1 MIRLPTKT
9 TSTRHDVK
17 WSFATVL
24 RACRGRL
31 GISQEELAGRAGLHR
46 TYVSDI
52 ERGARN
58 LSLESIDKLAKA
70 LGIPVSTLFSRLSE
84 PSQSGSETFT
94 PLATDDL
101 VDILL
106 VEGDRDDVKLTLRAF
121 NNANFTN
128 RIYVVADGAE
138 ALDFLFRSGGY
149 AHRWVGDRPKV
160 ILLDLKLPDIG
171 GLEVL
176 RRIKAEPQTRMIPVV
191 VLTESPRHRDIA
203 ECRRLGVE
211 AYITKPVD
219 FLRFTMVTPQ
229 LRLQWALLK
238 SGSRAFSTGHPRA
251 GPALG

>member
-70 LGIPVSTLFSRLSE
+70 LGIPVSTLFSRLND
-84 PSQSGSETFT
+84 PPQSRSGTLS
-94 PLATDDL
+94 PVATDDL

-106 VEGDRDDVKLTLRAF
+106 VEGDRDDVKRTLRAF
-121 NNANFTN
+121 NDANFIN
-128 RIYVVADGAE
+128 RIRVVADGAE
-138 ALDFLFRSGGY
+138 ALDLLFRSGGY
-149 AHRWVGDRPKV
+149 AHRWVGDRPIV

-203 ECRRLGVE
+203 ECRRLGVG

-219 FLRFTMVTPQ
+219 FLRFTMVAPQ

-238 SGSRAFSTGHPRA
+238 SGSRAFSAGHPRA

>member
-1 MIRLPTKT
+1 MAKNTDIR
-9 TSTRHDVK
+9 DVK
-17 WSFATVL
+17 SSFATAL

-31 GISQEELAGRAGLHR
+31 GISQEELGARAGLHR

-70 LGIPVSTLFSRLSE
+70 LEIPVSTFFSRPSE
-84 PSQSGSETFT
+84 PPQPVSGTFS
-94 PLATDDL
+94 PLAADEL

-121 NNANFTN
+121 NNANITN

-138 ALDFLFRSGGY
+138 ALDFLFCAGGY
-149 AHRWVGDRPKV
+149 AHRWMGVRPQV
-160 ILLDLKLPDIG
+160 ILLDLELPKIG

-191 VLTESPRHRDIA
+191 VLTDSQQQRDIA
-203 ECRRLGVE
+203 ECRQLGVD
-211 AYITKPVD
+211 AFLIKPVD

-229 LRLQWALLK
+229 LSLQWALLK
-238 SGSRAFSTGHPRA
+238 SGPIAFSNEHPRA
-251 GPALG
+251 GSALK

>member
-1 MIRLPTKT
+1 MIQLPTKT
-9 TSTRHDVK
+9 TNTRYDVK

-24 RACRGRL
+24 RACRSRL

-70 LGIPVSTLFSRLSE
+70 LEIPASTFFSRLSE
-84 PSQSGSETFT
+84 LPQSRSGTFS
-94 PLATDDL
+94 PVATDEL

-106 VEGDRDDVKLTLRAF
+106 VEGDLEDVKLTLRAF
-121 NNANFTN
+121 NNANLAN
-128 RIYVVADGAE
+128 CIYVVADGAE
-138 ALDFLFRSGGY
+138 ALDFLFRSGAY
-149 AHRWVGDRPKV
+149 AHRWLDDQPKV
-160 ILLDLKLPDIG
+160 ILLDLKLPKVG

-191 VLTESPRHRDIA
+191 VLTESPRHRDMA
-203 ECRRLGVE
+203 ECRRLGVK

-219 FLRFTMVTPQ
+219 FLRFTKVTSQ
-229 LRLQWALLK
+229 LSLQWALVK
-238 SGSRAFSTGHPRA
+238 SGSRALSAGPRA

>member
-1 MIRLPTKT
+1 MIRLPAT
-9 TSTRHDVK
+9 TTRHDVK

-70 LGIPVSTLFSRLSE
+70 LEIPVSTLFSRLRELPQTS
-84 PSQSGSETFT
+84 SGTCSA
-94 PLATDDL
+94 LASDEL

-106 VEGDRDDVKLTLRAF
+106 LEGDPDDVKLTLRAF
-121 NNANFTN
+121 DKANFAN
-128 RIYVVADGAE
+128 RVYVVADGAE

-160 ILLDLKLPDIG
+160 ILLDLKLPKIG

-176 RRIKAEPQTRMIPVV
+176 RQIKAEPQTRMIPVV
-191 VLTESPRHRDIA
+191 VLTDSQEHRDIA

-211 AYITKPVD
+211 AYISKPVD
-219 FLRFTMVTPQ
+219 FPRFAMVTPQ
-229 LRLQWALLK
+229 LSLQWALVK
-238 SGSRAFSTGHPRA
+238 SGSRALSAGPRA
-251 GPALG
+251 GPALE

>member
-1 MIRLPTKT
+1 
-9 TSTRHDVK
+9 
-17 WSFATVL
+17 VL
-24 RACRGRL
+24 KAYRGRL

-46 TYVSDI
+46 TYLSDI

-70 LGIPVSTLFSRLSE
+70 LEIPVTTFFSRLSE
-84 PSQSGSETFT
+84 LPQSASGTFSA
-94 PLATDDL
+94 LATDEL

-121 NNANFTN
+121 KNANLTN

-149 AHRWVGDRPKV
+149 AHRWMGDRPKA
-160 ILLDLKLPDIG
+160 ILLDLKLPKIS

-176 RRIKAEPQTRMIPVV
+176 RRIKTEPQTRTIPVV
-191 VLTESPRHRDIA
+191 MLTESPQDPDLA
-203 ECRRLGVE
+203 ECLRLGVE
-211 AYITKPVD
+211 AHISKPID
-219 FLRFTMVTPQ
+219 FPRFTMVIPQ
-229 LRLQWALLK
+229 LGLKCALLK
-238 SGSRAFSTGHPRA
+238 LRPSALSADHPRA

>member
-1 MIRLPTKT
+1 MIQLPTKT
-9 TSTRHDVK
+9 TNTRYDVK
-17 WSFATVL
+17 WYFATVL
-24 RACRGRL
+24 RACRSRL

-70 LGIPVSTLFSRLSE
+70 LEIPVTTFFSRLSE
-84 PSQSGSETFT
+84 LPQSGSGTFST
-94 PLATDDL
+94 LATDEL

-121 NNANFTN
+121 KNANLTN

-149 AHRWVGDRPKV
+149 AHRWMGDRPKMIV
-160 ILLDLKLPDIG
+160 LDLKLPKIS

-176 RRIKAEPQTRMIPVV
+176 RRIKAEPQTRTIPVV
-191 VLTESPRHRDIA
+191 MLTELPQDRDLA

-211 AYITKPVD
+211 AHIIKPVD
-219 FLRFTMVTPQ
+219 FLRFTIVIPQ
-229 LRLQWALLK
+229 VGLQWALLK
-238 SGSRAFSTGHPRA
+238 PGSRALS
-251 GPALG
+251 

>member
-9 TSTRHDVK
+9 TRHDVK

-70 LGIPVSTLFSRLSE
+70 LEIPVSTFFSRLSE
-84 PSQSGSETFT
+84 LPQSRSGTSS
-94 PLATDDL
+94 PVVTDEL

-106 VEGDRDDVKLTLRAF
+106 VEGDRDDVKLTLRVF
-121 NNANFTN
+121 NNANLTN

-149 AHRWVGDRPKV
+149 AHRWMGDRPKV
-160 ILLDLKLPDIG
+160 ILLDLKLPKIS

-176 RRIKAEPQTRMIPVV
+176 RRIKAVPQTRTIPVV
-191 VLTESPRHRDIA
+191 MLTESPQDRDLA

-211 AYITKPVD
+211 AHIIKPVD
-219 FLRFTMVTPQ
+219 FLRFTLVIPQ
-229 LRLQWALLK
+229 LGLQWALIK
-238 SGSRAFSTGHPRA
+238 SGSRASSADHPRA
-251 GPALG
+251 GPAPR

>member
-70 LGIPVSTLFSRLSE
+70 LGIPVSTLFSRLSD
-84 PSQSGSETFT
+84 PQSRSGTLS
-94 PLATDDL
+94 PVATDDL

>member
-70 LGIPVSTLFSRLSE
+70 LGIPVSTLFSRLSD
-84 PSQSGSETFT
+84 PPQSRSGTLS
-94 PLATDDL
+94 PVGTDDL

-191 VLTESPRHRDIA
+191 VPTESPRHRDIA

>member
-1 MIRLPTKT
+1 MIRLPTKA
-9 TSTRHDVK
+9 TRHDLK
-17 WSFATVL
+17 WSFATAV

-70 LGIPVSTLFSRLSE
+70 LEIPVSTFFSRLNE
-84 PSQSGSETFT
+84 LPQSGSGTF
-94 PLATDDL
+94 PVLATDEV

-121 NNANFTN
+121 NNANLDN

-138 ALDFLFRSGGY
+138 ALDFLFRSGAY
-149 AHRWVGDRPKV
+149 AQRRVGDRPKV
-160 ILLDLKLPDIG
+160 ILLDLKLPKGD
-171 GLEVL
+171 GLDVL
-176 RRIKAEPQTRMIPVV
+176 RRIKAEPQTRMTPLV
-191 VLTESPRHRDIA
+191 VLTESPQDPDIA

-211 AYITKPVD
+211 AYIAKPMD
-219 FLRFTMVTPQ
+219 FLRFAMVIPQ
-229 LRLQWALLK
+229 LGLQWALLK
-238 SGSRAFSTGHPRA
+238 SGSRAHPSDHPRA

>member
-70 LGIPVSTLFSRLSE
+70 LEIPASTFFSRLSE
-84 PSQSGSETFT
+84 LPQSQSGTFS
-94 PLATDDL
+94 PVATDDL

-106 VEGDRDDVKLTLRAF
+106 VEADRDDVKRTLRAF
-121 NNANFTN
+121 NNANLTN
-128 RIYVVADGAE
+128 RIYVIADGAE

-149 AHRWVGDRPKV
+149 ADRWGGDRPKV
-160 ILLDLKLPDIG
+160 ILLDLKLREIG
-171 GLEVL
+171 GLELL
-176 RRIKAEPQTRMIPVV
+176 RRIKAERQTRTIPVV
-191 VLTESPRHRDIA
+191 VLTDSQQHRDIA

-219 FLRFTMVTPQ
+219 FLRFTMVTSQ
-229 LRLQWALLK
+229 LSLQWALVK
-238 SGSRAFSTGHPRA
+238 SGSRAFSTGRPRA

>member
-1 MIRLPTKT
+1 MIRSPTKT
-9 TSTRHDVK
+9 TRHDVK

-70 LGIPVSTLFSRLSE
+70 LEIPVSTFFSRLNE
-84 PSQSGSETFT
+84 LPQSRSGTFS
-94 PLATDDL
+94 PVATDEL

-106 VEGDRDDVKLTLRAF
+106 VEGDRDDVKLTLQTF
-121 NNANFTN
+121 NDANLTN

-160 ILLDLKLPDIG
+160 ILLDLELPKIG

-176 RRIKAEPQTRMIPVV
+176 QRIKAEPQTRMIPMV
-191 VLTESPRHRDIA
+191 VLTDSQRHRDIA

-219 FLRFTMVTPQ
+219 FARFARVTPQ
-229 LRLQWALLK
+229 LNLQWALVK
-238 SGSRAFSTGHPRA
+238 SGSRAFSTGHPRD
-251 GPALG
+251 GPSLG